1 MCDLIVV
8 FFLLLRIFI
17 SVPLALAVGVWRI
30 YCNEDHW
37 TASWSFLFPEMVEI
51 LAHVVFFF
59 IFRDHYLL
67 KNHFAGIP
75 RRGNRTGPQFYP
87 SVPFSDRLCNVI
99 NDFSVH

>member
-51 LAHVVFFF
+51 LAHVVFF
-59 IFRDHYLL
+59 
-67 KNHFAGIP
+67 
-75 RRGNRTGPQFYP
+75 
-87 SVPFSDRLCNVI
+87 
-99 NDFSVH
+99 